1 MIADATTLSAA
12 LLLKF
17 ALGYFAILVTPG
29 PNMFTIGTMAAL
41 RGFRGA
47 LPFCLGVALGA
58 GVVAATTSL
67 LLDAFAGSENLE
79 MGGRIVASILLIALA
94 YRIICAPAQCLL
106 NTVESAHAQIR
117 IKWSAGLGSGFCIAV
132 TNPVTAAYCL
142 AQFMGPLAQ
151 NNAAQ
156 WAIPIVGLQALLFGL
171 LTALLFAQPYM
182 RQMATI
188 YHRQV
193 CAVSGLILLSLG
205 LIMLMPVFKT

>member
-1 MIADATTLSAA
+1 MIADSTTFSAA
-12 LLLKF
+12 LLMNF
-17 ALGYFAILVTPG
+17 ALGYFAILATPG

-47 LPFCLGVALGA
+47 VPFCLGVALGA

-94 YRIICAPAQCLL
+94 YRIICAPAQCLP
-106 NTVESAHAQIR
+106 NTVESAEAQIR
-117 IKWSAGLGSGFCIAV
+117 IKWGAGLGSGFCIAV

-182 RQMATI
+182 RQMASI

-193 CAVSGLILLSLG
+193 CAVSGLILLTLG
-205 LIMLMPVFKT
+205 LIMLIPVFKT

>member
-1 MIADATTLSAA
+1 MIAEATTLSAT

-17 ALGYFAILVTPG
+17 ALGYFAILATPG

-47 LPFCLGVALGA
+47 VPFCLGVALGA

-94 YRIICAPAQCLL
+94 YRIICAPAQCLPKIMK
-106 NTVESAHAQIR
+106 SAEAQIR
-117 IKWSAGLGSGFCIAV
+117 IKWGAGLGSGFCIAV

-182 RQMATI
+182 RQMASI
-188 YHRQV
+188 YRRQV

-205 LIMLMPVFKT
+205 LIMLIPVFKT

>member
-1 MIADATTLSAA
+1 MIADPTTLSAA
-12 LLLKF
+12 MLLKF
-17 ALGYFAILVTPG
+17 ALGYFAILATPG

-47 LPFCLGVALGA
+47 VPFCLGVALGA
-58 GVVAATTSL
+58 GVVAATTLL

-94 YRIICAPAQCLL
+94 YRIICAPAQCLP
-106 NTVESAHAQIR
+106 NTVESADAQIR
-117 IKWSAGLGSGFCIAV
+117 IKWGAGLGSGFCIAV

-182 RQMATI
+182 RQMASI

-193 CAVSGLILLSLG
+193 CAVSGLILLTLG
-205 LIMLMPVFKT
+205 LIMLIPVFKT

>member
-41 RGFRGA
+41 RGFLGA

-106 NTVESAHAQIR
+106 NTVESADAQIR

>member
-1 MIADATTLSAA
+1 MITEATTLSAT

-17 ALGYFAILVTPG
+17 ALGYFAILATPG

-94 YRIICAPAQCLL
+94 YRIICAPPKSLPKPMK
-106 NTVESAHAQIR
+106 SAETQMR
-117 IKWSAGLGSGFCIAV
+117 NKCSAGLGSGFCIAV

-142 AQFMGPLAQ
+142 AQFISPLAQ
-151 NNAAQ
+151 NNAAP
-156 WAIPIVGLQALLFGL
+156 WAIAIVGLQALFFGL

-182 RQMATI
+182 RQMASI

>member
-1 MIADATTLSAA
+1 MIADPTTLSAA

-17 ALGYFAILVTPG
+17 ALGYFAILATPG

-47 LPFCLGVALGA
+47 VPFCLGVALGA

-94 YRIICAPAQCLL
+94 YRIICAPAQCLPKIMK
-106 NTVESAHAQIR
+106 SADAQIR
-117 IKWSAGLGSGFCIAV
+117 IKWGAGLGSGFCIAV

-151 NNAAQ
+151 NNAVP
-156 WAIPIVGLQALLFGL
+156 WAIAIVGLQALFFGL

-182 RQMATI
+182 RQMASI

-193 CAVSGLILLSLG
+193 CTVSGLILLSLG
-205 LIMLMPVFKT
+205 LIMLIPVFKT

>member
-1 MIADATTLSAA
+1 MIADPTTLSAA

-17 ALGYFAILVTPG
+17 ALGYFAILATPG

-47 LPFCLGVALGA
+47 VPFCLGVALGA
-58 GVVAATTSL
+58 GVVAASTSL

-94 YRIICAPAQCLL
+94 YRIICAPAQCLP
-106 NTVESAHAQIR
+106 NTVESADAQIR
-117 IKWSAGLGSGFCIAV
+117 IKWGAGLGSGFCIAV

-151 NNAAQ
+151 YNAAQ

-182 RQMATI
+182 RQMASI

-205 LIMLMPVFKT
+205 LIMLIPVFKT

>member
-1 MIADATTLSAA
+1 MIADPTTLSVA
-12 LLLKF
+12 LLMKF
-17 ALGYFAILVTPG
+17 ALGYFAILATPG

-47 LPFCLGVALGA
+47 VPFCLGVALGA

-94 YRIICAPAQCLL
+94 YRIICAPAQCLP
-106 NTVESAHAQIR
+106 NTVESAEAQIR
-117 IKWSAGLGSGFCIAV
+117 IKWGAGLGSGFCIAV

-182 RQMATI
+182 RQMASI

-193 CAVSGLILLSLG
+193 CTVSGLILLTLG
-205 LIMLMPVFKT
+205 LIMLIPVFKT

>member
-1 MIADATTLSAA
+1 
-12 LLLKF
+12 
-17 ALGYFAILVTPG
+17 
-29 PNMFTIGTMAAL
+29 
-41 RGFRGA
+41 
-47 LPFCLGVALGA
+47 
-58 GVVAATTSL
+58 
-67 LLDAFAGSENLE
+67 

-94 YRIICAPAQCLL
+94 YRIICAPAQCLP
-106 NTVESAHAQIR
+106 NTVESAEAQIR
-117 IKWSAGLGSGFCIAV
+117 IKWGAGLGSGFCIAV

-182 RQMATI
+182 RQMASI

-193 CAVSGLILLSLG
+193 CAVSGLILLTLG
-205 LIMLMPVFKT
+205 LIMLIPVFKT

>member
-1 MIADATTLSAA
+1 MIADPTTLSAA

-17 ALGYFAILVTPG
+17 ALGYFAILATPG

-47 LPFCLGVALGA
+47 VPFCLGVALGA

-94 YRIICAPAQCLL
+94 YRIICAPAQCLP
-106 NTVESAHAQIR
+106 NTVESAEAQIR
-117 IKWSAGLGSGFCIAV
+117 IKWGAGLGSGFCIAV

-182 RQMATI
+182 RQMASI

-193 CAVSGLILLSLG
+193 FAVSGLNLLSLG
-205 LIMLMPVFKT
+205 LIMLIPVFKT

>member
-1 MIADATTLSAA
+1 MIADSTTFSAA
-12 LLLKF
+12 LLMNF
-17 ALGYFAILVTPG
+17 ALGYFAILATPG

-67 LLDAFAGSENLE
+67 LLDAFGGSENLE

-94 YRIICAPAQCLL
+94 YRIICAPAQCLP
-106 NTVESAHAQIR
+106 NTVESAEAQIR
-117 IKWSAGLGSGFCIAV
+117 IKWGAGLGSGFCIAV

-182 RQMATI
+182 RQMASI

-193 CAVSGLILLSLG
+193 CAVSGLILLTLG
-205 LIMLMPVFKT
+205 LIMLIPVFKT

>member
-1 MIADATTLSAA
+1 MIADSTTFSAA
-12 LLLKF
+12 LLMNF
-17 ALGYFAILVTPG
+17 ALGYFAILATPG

-47 LPFCLGVALGA
+47 VPFCLGVALGA

-94 YRIICAPAQCLL
+94 YRIICAPAQCLP
-106 NTVESAHAQIR
+106 NTVESADAQIR
-117 IKWSAGLGSGFCIAV
+117 IKWGAGLGSGFCIAV

-182 RQMATI
+182 RQMASI

-193 CAVSGLILLSLG
+193 CAVSGLILLTLG
-205 LIMLMPVFKT
+205 LIMLIPVFKT

>member
-1 MIADATTLSAA
+1 MIADPTTLSAA

-17 ALGYFAILVTPG
+17 ALGYFAILATPG

-47 LPFCLGVALGA
+47 VPFCLGVALGA

-94 YRIICAPAQCLL
+94 YRIICAPAQCLP
-106 NTVESAHAQIR
+106 NKVESADAQIR
-117 IKWSAGLGSGFCIAV
+117 IKWGAGLGSGFCIAV

-151 NNAAQ
+151 NNTAQ

-182 RQMATI
+182 RQMASI

-205 LIMLMPVFKT
+205 LIMLIPVFKT